1 MCNMRRRT
9 IGPAI
14 ALVSMLMLLAGH
26 GSTVLAQPSI
36 LVGSR
41 APEIKAV
48 GVRNE
53 SVQVPARGGITVLVF
68 WNSKYRLSLDAL
80 AAMQGIWEAYG
91 ARGVV
96 CVGLNDLGEEDRAVE
111 QLAERMN
118 IGFVLVSGRAAS
130 SAAVAY
136 RLRGVPA
143 VFVVDRSG
151 VIVYV
156 REGWDKKAESEIRE
170 IISKAL

>member
-1 MCNMRRRT
+1 
-9 IGPAI
+9 
-14 ALVSMLMLLAGH
+14 
-26 GSTVLAQPSI
+26 
-36 LVGSR
+36 
-41 APEIKAV
+41 
-48 GVRNE
+48 
-53 SVQVPARGGITVLVF
+53 
-68 WNSKYRLSLDAL
+68 
-80 AAMQGIWEAYG
+80 
-91 ARGVV
+91 
-96 CVGLNDLGEEDRAVE
+96 
-111 QLAERMN
+111 MN